1 MTLAVLI
8 IAALA
13 GGLVALGLAGRL
25 PGIAAAVGLGTGVA
39 ALVLSIS
46 LKAEDSLLVGTSAL
60 ASSEA
65 VRLLAIA
72 WSGGLVLLG
81 LLGGS
86 VAGRPAATEPGGT
99 RSAAAAIRA
108 DREGRGTE
116 GRAWRWSASAA
127 TTGPALVTLAAA
139 LVALSVD
146 DPTVAFAALATGG
159 LVAILVP
166 ALGSRLFGR
175 DEAPVAMA
183 AGSVLAT
190 VGAGLGA
197 LVVVAW
203 SQSGVG
209 PLGSGTEAGIQDPA
223 LEAAV
228 GLAVIAMA
236 GAVILRSGAIPAHLW
251 AARLVGA
258 VPTPAVPSILGWG
271 AAAFTLVAI
280 AWSQGALAAGAFGL
294 DDLDRWVVIVV
305 ALASVILGG
314 LAAMLHDDLEHVL
327 GYSIVQ
333 DAGVALFAFA
343 ALRGEVA
350 GALATWLIATA
361 ALKTALAGWIATT
374 RWAFGAHR
382 VSELHGWA
390 RRAPLLGLAYLCIIL
405 GSIGLPGMGVFDARV
420 GLIGGALPGWLGTLV
435 AIAALSPIVA
445 LGRVFVAG
453 LQAPSPDVAAAM
465 PARLGQFAAD
475 LGTWSRGGPRWW
487 LRTGATTLRANEGFG
502 VALASVLLAVLGL
515 AVAIVGVGGPA
526 A

>member
-1 MTLAVLI
+1 MLAVLI
-8 IAALA
+8 IVALA
-13 GGLVALGLAGRL
+13 GGLAALSVAGQL
-25 PGIAAAVGLGTGVA
+25 PGIAAAVGLGTAAA
-39 ALVLSIS
+39 ALVLSLS
-46 LKAEDSLLVGTSAL
+46 LKPEDSLLIGTSAL
-60 ASSEA
+60 ASSAA

-72 WSGGLVLLG
+72 WAGGLVLLG

-86 VAGRPAATEPGGT
+86 VAARPAATEPGET
-99 RSAAAAIRA
+99 RSAALPSRAA
-108 DREGRGTE
+108 REGRRAE
-116 GRAWRWSASAA
+116 GVGGRWSASAA
-127 TTGPALVTLAAA
+127 ITGPGLVTLAAGLLA
-139 LVALSVD
+139 LTVD
-146 DPTVAFAALATGG
+146 DPTVAFAALAIGG

-166 ALGSRLFGR
+166 ALASRLVGR

-197 LVVVAW
+197 LVLVAW

-251 AARLVGA
+251 AARLVGG
-258 VPTPAVPSILGWG
+258 VPAPAVPSILGWG
-271 AAAFTLVAI
+271 AAAFTLVAV
-280 AWSQGALAAGAFGL
+280 AWSQGALAAGSFAL
-294 DDLDRWVVIVV
+294 DDLDRWVVVAV
-305 ALASVILGG
+305 ALASVLLGG

-390 RRAPLLGLAYLCIIL
+390 RRAPLLGLAYLLVLL
-405 GSIGLPGMGVFDARV
+405 GSIGLPGTGVFDARV
-420 GLIGGALPGWLGTLV
+420 ALIGGALPGWLGTLV
-435 AIAALSPIVA
+435 VIAALSPIVA
-445 LGRVFVAG
+445 LGRLFAAG
-453 LQAPSPDVAAAM
+453 LQAASPDVAAAS
-465 PARLGQFAAD
+465 PARLGRFAAD

-487 LRTGATTLRANEGFG
+487 LRTGAAMARTNEGFG
-502 VALASVLLAVLGL
+502 VAVASVLLAVLGL